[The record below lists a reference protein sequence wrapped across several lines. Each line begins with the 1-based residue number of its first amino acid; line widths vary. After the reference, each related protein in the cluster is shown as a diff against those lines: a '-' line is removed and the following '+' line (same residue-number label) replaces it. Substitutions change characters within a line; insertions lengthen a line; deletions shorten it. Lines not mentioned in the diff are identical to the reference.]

1 MKIVIE
7 FGKPSR
13 IDRAEKMQ
21 RTKRFKDAKY
31 I

>member
-7 FGKPSR
+7 FDKPSR
-13 IDRAEKMQ
+13 HIRAEKMQ